1 MPKQLNPNLA
11 KIHRNYTVEEV
22 ASLFGIHKNT
32 VRGWIKAGM
41 PVCDDRRPTLI
52 LGHELRGY
60 LQCKRKERKKR
71 CKPFELYCMR
81 CRLPKRPAENMVD
94 FTPINGNTGR
104 LVGICPDCE
113 TLMNRYASEASLG
126 QIQEH
131 LDVCMPIAQKHI
143 NKSSEFPVNSD
154 YV

>member
-1 MPKQLNPNLA
+1 MANYNPNLA

-32 VRGWIKAGM
+32 VRGWIKTGM

-52 LGHELRGY
+52 LGYEIRRY
-60 LQCKRKERKKR
+60 LQRTRTAGKQR

-81 CRLPKRPAENMVD
+81 CRSPRKPAENMVD
-94 FTPINGNTGR
+94 FTPINETTGR

-113 TLMNRYASEASLG
+113 TLMNRYANKSSLA
-126 QIQEH
+126 QIRQH
-131 LDVCMPIAQKHI
+131 LEVCFPIGQKHI
-143 NKSSEFPVNSD
+143 SKTS
-154 YV
+154 